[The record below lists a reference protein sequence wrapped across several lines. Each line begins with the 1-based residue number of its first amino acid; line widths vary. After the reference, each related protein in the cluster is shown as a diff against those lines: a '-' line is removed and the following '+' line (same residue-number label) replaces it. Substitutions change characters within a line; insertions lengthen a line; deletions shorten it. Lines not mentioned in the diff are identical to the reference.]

1 MKHINTP
8 IHMNGYKVSE
18 IGGGNFYAVNDN
30 ETVRFLV
37 EGRNG
42 GLYFKPIAV
51 TRNNRYYRAERFLF
65 KYIRIVREIA
75 FQLADNDY
83 IWDYWAQA
91 PLLET
96 RKIAP

>member
-51 TRNNRYYRAERFLF
+51 TRNTPRRAFPCLSIFVSFVRSRFNW
-65 KYIRIVREIA
+65 RIMITFGIIGRKP
-75 FQLADNDY
+75 L
-83 IWDYWAQA
+83 YWK
-91 PLLET
+91 T